1 MYVVVPGVDVLITAG
16 LQVPLMLLLDVTGN
30 AGATEFRQS
39 EPNGVKVGV
48 TFGDTVTS
56 RVVACGTLTRIR
68 GEGVCRGTRR

>member
-16 LQVPLMLLLDVTGN
+16 LQVPLMLLLDVNGN

-48 TFGDTVTS
+48 TFGVTVTS
-56 RVVACGTLTRIR
+56 MVV
-68 GEGVCRGTRR
+68 GVAH